1 MISFPHQE
9 ALMEVGGTHTFAQR
23 MMGAA
28 LLDINVYEE
37 VEHDTTATSQA
48 AAVVA
53 IVAVC
58 MAIGSVGRGTGGMIS
73 GLTAALIGWAIWSG
87 ITYLIGANLFGG
99 TATWGELLRTIGF
112 AFSPGVLFV
121 VGVIPILG
129 ALAML
134 AVSLWILV
142 SVIIAIRQALDFSTG
157 KAVLT
162 AVLGWI
168 AWGVIA
174 NVVAR
179 VFNVPLWS

>member
-1 MISFPHQE
+1 ME
-9 ALMEVGGTHTFAQR
+9 AGATHTFSQR
-23 MMGAA
+23 MIGAA
-28 LLDINVYEE
+28 LLDIDVYEE

-53 IVAVC
+53 IVAIC
-58 MAIGSVGRGTGGMIS
+58 MAIGSVGRGTGGMFS
-73 GLTAALIGWAIWSG
+73 GLIAALVGWAIWSG

-112 AFSPGVLFV
+112 AFAPGVLFL

-134 AVSLWILV
+134 VVSLWILV
-142 SVIIAIRQALDFSTG
+142 AVIIAIRQALDFSTG

-168 AWGVIA
+168 AWGFIA
-174 NVVAR
+174 NLVAR
-179 VFNVPLWS
+179 VFNVPLWT